1 MCNDL
6 LRRLS
11 KSQNTV
17 FCGRIQLF
25 LTSLFPL
32 NEKSGL
38 NFTSNFNLEKEVA
51 FNQDPD
57 ESLFHSLTT
66 ETDADG
72 DEGNDAG
79 SGVNPSTLVN
89 ADLYRRFWR
98 LQELFKA
105 PVHCYTPD
113 GWKAFVECTEC
124 VVSTFQ
130 SIRLTSG
137 CGGEAP
143 WHQFT
148 MYLTSE
154 KVPSSLSNVYF
165 FHFIGILIYQ
175 CNWICPQL
183 IDLQLMD
190 RSFRRYIL
198 TQLIIIFQYL
208 TAQVKFKK

>member
-38 NFTSNFNLEKEVA
+38 NFTSNFNLEKEIA
-51 FNQDPD
+51 FNHEPD
-57 ESLFHSLTT
+57 ESLFHCLTT
-66 ETDADG
+66 DTDLCCDG
-72 DEGNDAG
+72 KSGSDAHI
-79 SGVNPSTLVN
+79 S

-98 LQELFKA
+98 LQETLKS
-105 PVHCYTPD
+105 PTQCYTKE
-113 GWKAFVECTEC
+113 GWQTFVECTEC

-130 SIRLTSG
+130 SIRLTSTG
-137 CGGEAP
+137 ASSSEP
-143 WHQFT
+143 RWHQFP

-154 KVPSSLSNVYF
+154 KVFFLLFCNVSFNYIVACSYLEITPSTDQSTNL
-165 FHFIGILIYQ
+165 
-175 CNWICPQL
+175 
-183 IDLQLMD
+183 
-190 RSFRRYIL
+190 
-198 TQLIIIFQYL
+198 
-208 TAQVKFKK
+208 